1 VDALKI
7 MCECINELRYM
18 YIPVGACCA
27 GECGVVAR
35 LGHHAFVAQRGALA
49 AHRRELL
56 ALTLKLLVYEALS
69 Y

>member
-1 VDALKI
+1 
-7 MCECINELRYM
+7 M

-56 ALTLKLLVYEALS
+56 ALNFKLLVYQALS